1 MRRDKGYFRDDE
13 LLVVNS
19 NEITKDLNTIRKVV
33 CSYSIDKEDAKLLFN
48 ILGID

>member
-1 MRRDKGYFRDDE
+1 MKRDQGYFRDDD
-13 LLVVNS
+13 LLIINS
-19 NEITKDLNTIRKVV
+19 NEITEDLDTIRKVV